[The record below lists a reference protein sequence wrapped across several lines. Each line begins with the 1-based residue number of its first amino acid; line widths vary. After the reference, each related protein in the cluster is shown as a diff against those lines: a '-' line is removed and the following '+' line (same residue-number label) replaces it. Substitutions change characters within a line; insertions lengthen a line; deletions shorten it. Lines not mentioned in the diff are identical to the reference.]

1 MDAKAESKAAD
12 AAGLDEIRSFWN
24 ENPVCAAAI
33 PHPLGSK
40 EYFEAFDVLRED
52 NEPPAFFER
61 VHECS
66 RFRGK
71 KVLDVGCGNGFV
83 LSRYARAGA
92 EVYGVDITE
101 TGIDLCRK
109 RFGHMGLI
117 GDFRVAN
124 AESLPFPDA
133 TFDCVS
139 SVGVLHHI
147 PHPERGFAEIRR
159 VLKPGGLFV
168 LMLYYR
174 HSAWYQVKMRAI
186 SLVKGKSM
194 QEQVNDVDGAGN
206 PKGLVYSKADVRAL
220 LAGYRDIEMFTNEL
234 RGWMIFPV
242 IGKRVPQALMKPF
255 ERHFGWHLFAKA
267 YKV

>member
-1 MDAKAESKAAD
+1 MEPNST
-12 AAGLDEIRSFWN
+12 GIEEIRSFWN
-24 ENPVCAAAI
+24 ANPVCAADI
-33 PHPLGSK
+33 PHPLGSR
-40 EYFEAFDVLRED
+40 EYFEAFDRLRED

-61 VHECS
+61 VHECA

-109 RFGHMGLI
+109 RFGFMGLQ

-124 AESLPFPDA
+124 AEQLTFPDA

-147 PHPERGFAEIRR
+147 PNPERGFAEIRR

-168 LMLYYR
+168 LMLYHR
-174 HSAWYQVKMRAI
+174 NSAWYQVKMRAI
-186 SLVKGKSM
+186 AVIRGRSLRD
-194 QEQVNDVDGAGN
+194 QVNAVDGAGN
-206 PKGLVYSKADVRAL
+206 PKGLVYSKSDVRRL
-220 LAGYRDIEMFTNEL
+220 LAGYDDIEMFTNEL
-234 RGWMIFPV
+234 RAWMIFPHF
-242 IGKRVPQALMKPF
+242 GYKFPRFLLRPF

-267 YKV
+267 RKI

>member
-1 MDAKAESKAAD
+1 MKEEQVELGDV
-12 AAGLDEIRSFWN
+12 RSFWDT
-24 ENPVCAAAI
+24 NPVCAASI
-33 PHPLGSK
+33 PHPIGSP
-40 EYFEAFDVLRED
+40 EYFVEFDRLRED

-66 RFRGK
+66 QMRGK

-92 EVYGVDITE
+92 EVFGVDITP
-101 TGIDLCRK
+101 TGIELCQR
-109 RFGHMGLI
+109 RFEIMGLR

-124 AESLPFPDA
+124 AEELPFPDA

-147 PHPERGFAEIRR
+147 PHPERGFAEIQR

-168 LMLYYR
+168 LMLYHR
-174 HSAWYQVKMRAI
+174 DSAWYQVKMRAI
-186 SLVKGKSM
+186 ETFKGKTRA
-194 QEQVNDVDGAGN
+194 QQVNEVDGAGN
-206 PKGLVYSKADVRAL
+206 PKGLVYSKSDVREIL
-220 LAGYRDIEMFTNEL
+220 SGYRDIEMFTNEL
-234 RGWMIFPV
+234 RGWMVFPFF
-242 IGKRVPQALMKPF
+242 GKSVPRALLRPF

-267 YKV
+267 RKA